1 MAGMSLDR
9 LGGIL
14 IELFGRFRACVFG
27 SGIHPG
33 IHLFIALRP
42 RSCGD

>member
-1 MAGMSLDR
+1 MVGMSLDR

-14 IELFGRFRACVFG
+14 TELFVGSPMRFW
-27 SGIHPG
+27 SG

>member
-14 IELFGRFRACVFG
+14 IELFVGSPMRFW